1 MRLLPATCRWND
13 TVHAKILDHLPLV
26 IETMSCGKRCLEE
39 AGGLPATPRS
49 NRFDEVRALQGR
61 DRFVAERE
69 GIFHKLMISAFA
81 FMLSGPLPSLTV
93 SGDFSS
99 VIGDQIRQLDAAIC
113 FSCSPNVR
121 TPL

>member
-13 TVHAKILDHLPLV
+13 TVHAKILDHLPVV

-49 NRFDEVRALQGR
+49 NRFDEVRSLQGR

-69 GIFHKLMISAFA
+69 GIFHKLNDLRLRFHVIRAFA
-81 FMLSGPLPSLTV
+81 V
-93 SGDFSS
+93 VD
-99 VIGDQIRQLDAAIC
+99 R
-113 FSCSPNVR
+113 VR
-121 TPL
+121 